1 MDNITIGLWVTGG
14 MLVLVVLGMRVA
26 FAAALAGFIGIV
38 WIFWAKFGY
47 APEKFLYW
55 NERRE
60 IWDGALGKSIAI
72 AGSVP
77 HSKVS
82 SQALSL
88 IPTFILI
95 GYLAYHAKLTT
106 ALFRGCQALD
116 RMGAGRVGRVDRLC
130 HGGVCRCVRRVG
142 CNGGRLCPYCHSG
155 DVEIRL

>member
-1 MDNITIGLWVTGG
+1 M
-14 MLVLVVLGMRVA
+14 
-26 FAAALAGFIGIV
+26 FLAGFIGLV

-47 APEKFLYW
+47 APDKFLYW

-95 GYLAYHAKLTT
+95 GYLAYYAKLTT
-106 ALFRGCQALD
+106 ALFEAAKRWVGWLPGGLGVATVFSTAGFAAVSGASVGKAS
-116 RMGAGRVGRVDRLC
+116 RMLPGVTAGRTGRSLS
-130 HGGVCRCVRRVG
+130 
-142 CNGGRLCPYCHSG
+142 PAW
-155 DVEIRL
+155 